1 MTDPAAIWRL
11 EVHETLG
18 STSDLCRERALA
30 GEAGGLA
37 VLALRQT
44 AGRGSRGRGW
54 VSPPGNLYLSLLL
67 RPTTKPREAGM
78 WALLAGVAVAEALA
92 EFGVVLKWPND
103 ILHDGAKLGGILI
116 ESSLNPTGALDFL
129 VIGIGLNLAH
139 APTLSE
145 RRTASLSGAV
155 DPQVTARRIL
165 DRISHWQAVDW
176 AAVRTAWQDHA
187 LPVGTEMTLRQGD
200 TQRLGRFVGLSDDG
214 SLLLAEEECVRLV
227 SSGEIWL
234 ASETWESAPC

>member
-18 STSDLCRERALA
+18 STSDLCREHALA

-37 VLALRQT
+37 VLALQQT
-44 AGRGSRGRGW
+44 AGRGSRGRAW

-116 ESSLNPTGALDFL
+116 ESSMAASGALDFL

-139 APTLSE
+139 APILPE
-145 RRTASLSGAV
+145 RRTATLAGAA
-155 DPQVTARRIL
+155 DPQVTAQRIL
-165 DRISHWQAVDW
+165 DRISHWQSAGW
-176 AAVRTAWQDHA
+176 QAVRGAWLRHA

-200 TQRLGRFVGLSDDG
+200 THCLGRFAGLSDDG
-214 SLLLAEEECVRLV
+214 SLLLAEGESVRLV

-234 ASETWESAPC
+234 ASETGESAPC